1 MKLLKMKK
9 IYLLIPLLLSF
20 IILFKFIYVKYLN
33 YVYEDVVFTCIAN
46 KYIKGRN
53 DRETIENLAE
63 YIAENITED
72 SGSHAPI
79 SELVA
84 LLHGNGLCSV
94 QSLIAAKLLKKAG
107 LKSRLVHSKHHT
119 FVEVNI
125 DGKWIVFEPFGG
137 IIYVNDL
144 GESLTY
150 EELLFHM
157 KNDKDFLIKRLGI
170 LSLEK
175 SFPDKNKIF
184 NYINELYTPI
194 DYIYKYEIRDDV
206 DPTSNICLFIEEIN
220 RFLLNY
226 LGKWYARFIQML
238 YLSYLDGKISHYKET
253 SYIETESPKTTG
265 FISVNILSLFSN
277 QDNLTNKELN
287 ESYDLLKARH
297 HQLIEDY
304 NEAEKIYKRL
314 SRSAINYHHKLYSL
328 YYYGFFLYKTKKYSE
343 ALEQFQTLI
352 QIDKS
357 ESFKPKLVLYFMGRC
372 YEEMGKE
379 DMALKYYRKASLV
392 SPSSYSEFQF
402 KRASMRASQ
411 IEKHM
416 LIHKD

>member
-1 MKLLKMKK
+1 MKK

-63 YIAENITED
+63 YIAENITSD
-72 SGSHAPI
+72 GCSHAPTN
-79 SELVA
+79 ELAA

-107 LKSRLVHSKHHT
+107 LKSRLVHSKLHA
-119 FVEVNI
+119 FLEINI

-137 IIYVNDL
+137 IVYVNDL
-144 GESLTY
+144 GELLTY
-150 EELLFHM
+150 EELLSHI

-170 LSLEK
+170 LSIQK
-175 SFPDKNKIF
+175 SFPDKNEIF
-184 NYINELYTPI
+184 NYMNKLYTPV
-194 DYIYKYEIRDDV
+194 DYIYKYEIREDV
-206 DPTSNICLFIEEIN
+206 DPTSGICFFIADIN

-265 FISVNILSLFSN
+265 FISVNILNLFSN

-314 SRSAINYHHKLYSL
+314 SRSSINYRHKLYSL
-328 YYYGFFLYKTKKYSE
+328 YYYGFSLYKTKKYSE

-357 ESFKPKLVLYFMGRC
+357 ESFKPKPVLYFMGRC
-372 YEEMGKE
+372 YEEMGKVN
-379 DMALKYYRKASLV
+379 MALNYYRKASLV
-392 SPSSYSEFQF
+392 SANSYSEFHF

-411 IEKHM
+411 IEKRM